1 MGLFILLILGSIS
14 VFADTPYASANVDLT
29 DTEVIADVDYSQF
42 AEEGQKSMTITTD
55 SFTLKNNNAEE
66 VKVKLEV
73 ANLPS
78 KYTAESKELT
88 IPGNSTVSTTLTL
101 NITHDKSSGSANIG
115 NVVVKGLS
123 GVQLDSVALTQK
135 TASMLE
141 MSNLQIDYVNENGG
155 KESDSFDWDE
165 MDLKLQENV
174 QPYSEIT
181 MEFKVKNLFD
191 KDYDIDLSNIKITIE
206 ADDNDFFEDSF
217 EEEYELD
224 DLSASENVEYPITFK
239 INENADAGDYKLDI
253 TLEGEDDKG
262 VEYTIEKQLE
272 LTIKKKKDDLRIT
285 ELKTV
290 PESVTLCEKSFTFKI
305 EIKNFGSQ
313 DQKFAALSV
322 FNEELKFNENLQNL
336 YIEKS
341 GDEDTW
347 SKDFVYTFPKNMKK
361 GTYPLDVKAYVD
373 KDEVMST
380 EKFNLVI
387 GECKKA
393 LPPVVEEETE
403 TASAADESGAA
414 EKTETKAE
422 VITSKLD
429 LNEEKKASTEGKS
442 ATQTVVPTS
451 KNTTPKAASTGTAT
465 PLTSS
470 MIINTVEDT
479 YSREDFLVGIMLAA
493 LVIVLALII
502 IFFMVL
508 LKS

>member
-1 MGLFILLILGSIS
+1 VGLFILLILGSIS
-14 VFADTPYASANVDLT
+14 VFADASYASAKVDLT
-29 DTEVIADVDYSQF
+29 DTEVIAKVDYNQF
-42 AEEGQKSMTITTD
+42 AEDGQKTIIVTTN

-73 ANLPS
+73 SGLPT

-88 IPGNSTVSTTLTL
+88 ILGNSTISTTLAL
-101 NITHDKSSGSANIG
+101 NITHDKGTGSVNIG

-135 TASMLE
+135 TKSMLE
-141 MSNLQIDYVNENGG
+141 MSNLQVEYVGEDGN

-165 MDLKLQENV
+165 TDLKLQENV
-174 QPYSEIT
+174 KPYTKVS
-181 MEFKVKNLFD
+181 MEFKVKNLMD
-191 KDYDIDLSNIKITIE
+191 KDYDVDLSNIKITIE

-217 EEEYELD
+217 EEEFDLD
-224 DLSASENVEYPITFK
+224 DLAASENVEQTIEFM
-239 INENADAGDYKLDI
+239 INEDASAGDYKLDI

-262 VEYTIEKQLE
+262 VEYVIEMQLE
-272 LTIKKKKDDLRIT
+272 LTLKKEKDDLRIT
-285 ELKTV
+285 KFVTV

-313 DQKFAALSV
+313 DQKFAALSMV
-322 FNEELKFNENLQNL
+322 NEELKFNENLQNI

-347 SKDFVYTFPKNMKK
+347 TKDFVYTFPKTMKK
-361 GTYPLDVKAYVD
+361 GTYAFDIKAYVD
-373 KDEVMST
+373 KDEVISE
-380 EKFNLVI
+380 EKFNLIV
-387 GECKKA
+387 GECKKV
-393 LPPVVEEETE
+393 LPPVVEEETPVAKEE
-403 TASAADESGAA
+403 TDAQ
-414 EKTETKAE
+414 AE

-429 LNEEKKASTEGKS
+429 LNEDEKESSEGKTV
-442 ATQTVVPTS
+442 TQTVPTTS
-451 KNTTPKAASTGTAT
+451 KTAAAKTASTGTAT
-465 PLTSS
+465 ALTSA

-508 LKS
+508 LKN